1 MLPCLSKTLFG
12 MECLGCGFQRA
23 FLLLLRGEFSAAF
36 QMYPAIYSSL
46 LFFGIL
52 GFHFFSKSVFS
63 KKIFLWVTFLN
74 VLIMILGYV
83 YKHY

>member
-52 GFHFFSKSVFS
+52 GFHFFTKKVFS
-63 KKIFLWVTFLN
+63 KKILIGITFLN
-74 VLIMILGYV
+74 ALIMIGGYI
-83 YKHY
+83 YKNY